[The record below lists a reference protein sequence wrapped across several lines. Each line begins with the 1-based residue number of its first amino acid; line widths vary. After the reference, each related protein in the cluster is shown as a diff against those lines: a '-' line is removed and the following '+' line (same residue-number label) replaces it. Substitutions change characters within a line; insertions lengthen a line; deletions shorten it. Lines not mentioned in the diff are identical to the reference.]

1 MLQSAS
7 SNPETGPHQ
16 SKGQL
21 WVALRKTRNG
31 VTTSHFIIRI
41 EIVLNIVLLTIVLN
55 NGSDVIYGQSYLLWH
70 IDSQPEQETAC
81 P

>member
-1 MLQSAS
+1 M
-7 SNPETGPHQ
+7 
-16 SKGQL
+16 
-21 WVALRKTRNG
+21 ALRKTPNE

-55 NGSDVIYGQSYLLWH
+55 IGSDVIYGQSYLLWH
-70 IDSQPEQETAC
+70 IDSQPKPEQETAC